1 MAAEA
6 GREGKHDSE
15 EDCVVSLTAVVGC
28 GFDDLCESLLG
39 GSVGRSLKRLDRK
52 HEQSQC
58 RWEAWSAELL
68 GCE

>member
-1 MAAEA
+1 M
-6 GREGKHDSE
+6 
-15 EDCVVSLTAVVGC
+15 VSLMAVVGC